1 MTHTE
6 CEDLE
11 YLRSIQS
18 VRETCKKVYGPPL
31 QTENGDSTHFEVDLG
46 KMSKVTD
53 YLVNIIERDYKNL
66 GDIPVH
72 GRWQH
77 LNCNGIDRM
86 GSLINSWA
94 AQNIDP
100 LEVCRR
106 LIDLITFSVIVDAGA
121 GSEWSFVEKETKIN
135 RSEGL
140 AVASFYM
147 FKDGALSHDKSQTVQ
162 GSRLKD
168 FSQQDFDKGFQISSK
183 NSLQGYEGRIQLIR
197 SLGKSL
203 SERPELFGEDA
214 RPGNIIDHLY
224 KLNGSENID
233 LQQLWEVLM
242 TGYTSIWPTLRL
254 TLNGE
259 PLGDC
264 WVYKTEN
271 DEIIVSF
278 HKLTQWLCYS
288 LLRPLEEFGYK
299 FNISSKDLQTGL
311 PEYRNG
317 GLFYDLGVL
326 SLKEEYL
333 NIGLT
338 NSKKYGYDPSIPTF
352 TPDDGVIVEWRC
364 LTIGLLDILLPLVN
378 DKLGSNL
385 QLSQLIEA
393 GTWKAGREIAAEL
406 RSKTSG
412 PPINLHSDGTV
423 F

>member
-1 MTHTE
+1 
-6 CEDLE
+6 
-11 YLRSIQS
+11 
-18 VRETCKKVYGPPL
+18 
-31 QTENGDSTHFEVDLG
+31 
-46 KMSKVTD
+46 
-53 YLVNIIERDYKNL
+53 
-66 GDIPVH
+66 
-72 GRWQH
+72 
-77 LNCNGIDRM
+77 
-86 GSLINSWA
+86 
-94 AQNIDP
+94 
-100 LEVCRR
+100 
-106 LIDLITFSVIVDAGA
+106 
-121 GSEWSFVEKETKIN
+121 
-135 RSEGL
+135 
-140 AVASFYM
+140 
-147 FKDGALSHDKSQTVQ
+147 
-162 GSRLKD
+162 
-168 FSQQDFDKGFQISSK
+168 
-183 NSLQGYEGRIQLIR
+183 
-197 SLGKSL
+197 
-203 SERPELFGEDA
+203 
-214 RPGNIIDHLY
+214 
-224 KLNGSENID
+224 
-233 LQQLWEVLM
+233 M
-242 TGYTSIWPTLRL
+242 TGYTSIWPTGRL

>member
-1 MTHTE
+1 MFDVFFNPRSHHDISIGNTRYIMRSAVSYTH
-6 CEDLE
+6 L
-11 YLRSIQS
+11 
-18 VRETCKKVYGPPL
+18 
-31 QTENGDSTHFEVDLG
+31 
-46 KMSKVTD
+46 
-53 YLVNIIERDYKNL
+53 
-66 GDIPVH
+66 
-72 GRWQH
+72 
-77 LNCNGIDRM
+77 
-86 GSLINSWA
+86 
-94 AQNIDP
+94 
-100 LEVCRR
+100 
-106 LIDLITFSVIVDAGA
+106 
-121 GSEWSFVEKETKIN
+121 
-135 RSEGL
+135 
-140 AVASFYM
+140 
-147 FKDGALSHDKSQTVQ
+147 SQTVQ

-242 TGYTSIWPTLRL
+242 TGYTSIWPTGRL

-338 NSKKYGYDPSIPTF
+338 NSKKYG
-352 TPDDGVIVEWRC
+352 
-364 LTIGLLDILLPLVN
+364 
-378 DKLGSNL
+378 
-385 QLSQLIEA
+385 
-393 GTWKAGREIAAEL
+393 
-406 RSKTSG
+406 
-412 PPINLHSDGTV
+412 
-423 F
+423 